1 MYEDAEDL
9 YSDFNQ
15 NDDIY
20 RDLLEMDMPEIPD
33 EIQRQIKTTT
43 VLNRFDYNLNSPMI
57 ADVSDSLLR
66 AAQGVTPRNRFRGN
80 PCFDDKLSSLQLVPH
95 SLSYYTASAG
105 FHQWA
110 ATNVFQKS
118 LRDRSFRSIFDL
130 RLPPAEASMRVV
142 LDFWEAMTGTAP
154 LSLQEALRTE
164 YLMRDSRN
172 PTIVRMQDDGEAFW
186 FFYQVILMMNSG
198 TSLERENLVKA
209 LSHYGVRLE
218 KGHKDSVFLFVGDH
232 PDWGQ
237 FQVGPGFLVLPD
249 QRRLLD
255 RNMVLMLKDTMIA
268 RFASKFS
275 QLVHPRNGPQVA
287 KVALLSSLYEAGDQL
302 MMLRGNDTYDVLQLV
317 EPHCNQRLSDLA
329 WAYRNRVPRDT
340 RFQAFLSEEIIRLEA
355 AGPGSVVPFFR
366 LISEQTDWEIVLMYY
381 GVFRHWGHPFIDY
394 LAGLKKLHHQV
405 TLTKKVDHDYA
416 NALASDLAY
425 IVLKH
430 EFDRQKRWFV
440 DIRYLNADHIL
451 YPHVRDCTWP
461 TPGVVE
467 TFGDH
472 WHELPLTPC
481 YEVPPSIDPAVLL
494 ADKSHSPNRSEVIKW
509 IKDHPNLPIPSRKV
523 LKTALET
530 PQRNTKEYLTKIND
544 EGLPRDSLVIG
555 LKGKE
560 REIKK
565 NGRFFALMSWDLREY
580 FVSTEYLIK
589 TFYVPLFQGLTM
601 SDDLKSVT
609 KKILNCTLG
618 QGLTGYT
625 AVTFSNHLDY
635 EKWNNHQRKE
645 ATDPVFRVMG
655 QFLGLPELFTRT
667 HEFFQKSLVYYGER
681 PDLMEVRG
689 DRVFSKGD
697 TVVVWEGQDGGLE
710 GLRQKGWSVLNLL
723 VILREALV
731 RNTKVQTL
739 AQGDNQVICTQY
751 KIPDGLP
758 DHYLDFELEQIFANN
773 AAIMAAI
780 HKGTA
785 KLGLIINQ
793 KETLV
798 SSDYLTYGKVPVFRG
813 CIQPHEV
820 KRYSRITCIPND
832 QIPSIGNSISTVGT
846 SALTVAQFSSS
857 LLGPMV
863 CYACFG
869 YLVLSLHLFHSPL
882 LQGPLRD
889 YVAETNINAFFLRG
903 LYLDPILGGISGT
916 ALTRFFIR
924 QFPDPVSESLT
935 FWKILYEKSRC
946 PQTKDIALMAGHP
959 PVRSNSIRDLPKLLE
974 KPVSLNLPKGLSA
987 VTLVKGEV
995 RKWLKA
1001 SHREIKNT
1009 MVREAVGHIETDEV
1023 LIKNYLMTIRP
1034 LFPRFLSE
1042 FASGSFLGLTES
1054 IVGLFQNSRTI
1065 RDTFSSKFRREVS
1078 DLLIKSELIA
1088 AVTLGRPVRARF
1100 LSLWKCSAEK
1110 ADSLRLLSWG
1120 SKLYGTTVPHPAEM
1134 VKRPTTGGALCEPCQ
1149 GAFPKNEYLTVC
1161 FPGGLDLSSTRKG
1174 TLSPY
1179 LGSAT
1184 SESTSLFQPWEKEVK
1199 LPLVERASKLRT
1211 AINWFVEPG
1220 TSVARAILENL
1231 RSLTGLD
1238 WEESNLEFSRTGS
1251 ALHRFYSSRQSNG
1264 GFSAV
1269 SPSGPS
1275 WVVVTADTM
1284 PKIGTENYDF
1294 MYQSLMLYGQTLSLE
1309 INQYSEQFQPRHHYH
1324 IHCVACLRRIDE
1336 ITLETRHELILPSR
1350 ADAVARLSG
1359 GIPASFVKLEGVGLR
1374 RGNWEGLTDSD
1385 RSFHIGVGVGANYS
1399 IRLVDG
1405 DPSRGRAL
1413 LFPTS
1418 LGRRL
1423 LPLQFLIGLLQGLL
1437 MGASYDVV
1445 YRRMV
1450 MWRREPAQAL
1460 TGCCYHLIEC
1470 LCKEES
1476 FVGMISLRGFQ
1487 AVLLASSHR
1496 VPPSYPATTKD
1507 LGLLA
1512 KAFLDGHLLRRTNLT
1527 AHWSS
1532 KAQTLWVFSDFRTP
1546 RMTSLLIL
1554 SHRLWGLLRANKVSS
1569 AALDE
1574 VKAIKDLISY
1584 YSSRDKLCLVPTGPS
1599 VPHVSAQVTG
1609 SAHVLWCGHEIRHAG
1624 REIRAEPVLHP
1635 SDHQWGPEFVC
1646 NSSWQELDFSTIKE
1660 NLVLTVE
1667 VPRHNDP
1674 LISGLRVVQLA
1685 TGAHYKLRAILAKTS
1700 AVRDGLVGGDGSGG
1714 MTAAFL
1720 RMYPGARAIFNSLF
1734 LVQDRQL
1741 RGISPG
1747 EPSALAAMPES
1758 VRARCVNGSTAWRE
1772 ASDLCKE
1779 ETWAHFLT
1787 LRHLHN
1793 LELSHLIFDME
1804 VVNEVAMEAIIE
1816 NLLLYV
1822 HRLLTPTGTLIFK
1835 MYGTR
1840 ESATGAR
1847 DLARLGSLFYK
1858 SYGVTTAL
1866 TSSLSSEFY
1875 FVGVGLISGKI
1886 PAKYLTKASFRRLL
1900 KSLPACAGP
1909 EKEFQR
1915 ALRVVPTML
1924 TEGVPIELMS
1934 DPLADLLS
1942 LITYFGL
1949 ESGVSIKLVGLL
1961 RVHRGKDTIPI
1972 ACLVSLVLCLVS
1984 NAVIPLTK
1992 WFLSSYA
1999 PPSNQRLVRLVSCF
2013 VGCWEF
2019 LAWYYGR
2026 LVIRAR
2032 LSCFLD
2038 GPVVWS
2044 YREII
2049 RETPKGPKP
2058 GVEWDWDEPSWQSK
2072 RLPKAHE
2079 PNLSGQLIRILARIW
2094 PSRIPGDY
2102 PAWETLQSFLD
2113 IHLGLFNRGLHPL
2126 DTLLHS
2132 GIWFPGLGPRRVRTE
2147 VWVAQVEEMARMPE
2161 EAESEEVDVGWES

>member
-1 MYEDAEDL
+1 MYEDFEGLDYL
-9 YSDFNQ
+9 GQD
-15 NDDIY
+15 DDIY
-20 RDLLEMDMPEIPD
+20 NDLLEMNLPEIPE
-33 EIQRQIKTTT
+33 EIQRQLMTTS
-43 VLNRFDYNLNSPMI
+43 VLNRFDYNLNSPLI
-57 ADVSDSLLR
+57 ADVPDSLLR
-66 AAQGVTPRNRFRGN
+66 AAQGITPRNRFRGN
-80 PCFDDKLSSLQLVPH
+80 PAFDDKLASLQLVSH
-95 SLSYYTASAG
+95 SLSCYSASTG

-110 ATNVFQKS
+110 ARAIFQKN
-118 LRDRSFRSIFDL
+118 LKDRNFRRVFDL
-130 RLPPAEASMRVV
+130 RLPPAATTMQVV
-142 LDFWEAMTGTAP
+142 LDFWDAMTGTTP
-154 LSLQEALRTE
+154 LPLHEALRTE
-164 YLMRDSRN
+164 YLMRDSKD
-172 PTIVRMQDDGEAFW
+172 PTISRLQDDGEAFW
-186 FFYQVILMMNSG
+186 FFYQVVLMMNSS
-198 TSLERENLVKA
+198 TTLERESLA
-209 LSHYGVRLE
+209 TSLTHYNVTLE
-218 KGHKDSVFLFVGDH
+218 KGSKESVFLFVGDH

-237 FQVGPGFLVLPD
+237 FQVGPGFLVLPH

-275 QLVHPRNGPQVA
+275 QLVHPQRGVQIG
-287 KVALLSSLYEAGDQL
+287 KVALLTSLYTAGDHL
-302 MMLRGNDTYDVLQLV
+302 MMQRGNDVYDVLQLV

-329 WAYRNRVPRDT
+329 WKHRDRVPRDT
-340 RFQAFLSEEIIRLEA
+340 RFQVFLSEEIIRLEA

-366 LISEQTDWEIVLMYY
+366 LISEQASWEVVLMYY

-394 LAGLKKLHHQV
+394 LTGLKKLHDQV
-405 TLTKKVDHDYA
+405 TLKKTVDQEYA

-440 DIRYLNADHIL
+440 DLRYLDTKHPLYSHI
-451 YPHVRDCTWP
+451 RDCTWP

-467 TFGDH
+467 AFGDH

-494 ADKSHSPNRSEVIKW
+494 ADKSHSPNRSEVINW
-509 IKDHPNLPIPSRKV
+509 IRDHPNLPIPSKKV
-523 LKTALET
+523 LKTALHT
-530 PQRNTKEYLTKIND
+530 PQRNTKEYLTQIND

-589 TFYVPLFQGLTM
+589 TFFVPLFQGLTI

-618 QGLTGYT
+618 QGLSGYT
-625 AVTFSNHLDY
+625 SVTFANHLDY

-667 HEFFQKSLVYYGER
+667 HEFFQKSLIYYGER

-689 DRVFSKGD
+689 DRVVPKGD
-697 TVVVWEGQDGGLE
+697 YMVVWEGQDGGLE

-751 KIPDGLP
+751 KLPDGLP

-846 SALTVAQFSSS
+846 SSLTVAQFSSS
-857 LLGPMV
+857 LLGPMI

-882 LQGPLRD
+882 LQGPLRQ
-889 YVAETNINAFFLRG
+889 YIPESSINAFFLRG
-903 LYLDPILGGISGT
+903 LFLDPILGGISGT

-935 FWKILYEKSRC
+935 FWKIVYDRSRC
-946 PQTKDIALMAGHP
+946 SEVKDVALMAGHP
-959 PVRSNSIRDLPKLLE
+959 PVRQSSLRDLPKLLE

-987 VTLVKGEV
+987 VTLVKSEV
-995 RKWLKA
+995 RKWLKM
-1001 SHREIKNT
+1001 SQQDIKND
-1009 MVREAVGHIETDEV
+1009 MIQEAVGHIETDEGF
-1023 LIKNYLMTIRP
+1023 IKSYLMTIRP

-1065 RDTFSSKFRREVS
+1065 RDTFSAKFRREVS
-1078 DLLIKSELIA
+1078 ELLIKSELIA
-1088 AVTLGRPVRARF
+1088 AVTLGKPIRARY
-1100 LSLWKCSAEK
+1100 LSPWRCSAEK
-1110 ADSLRLLSWG
+1110 ADNLRFLSWG
-1120 SKLYGTTVPHPAEM
+1120 SQVYGTTVPHPAEM

-1149 GAFPKNEYLTVC
+1149 STFPKNEHLTVC
-1161 FPGGLDLSSTRKG
+1161 FPGGLDLSSRQKG

-1199 LPLVERASKLRT
+1199 LPLIERASKLRS
-1211 AINWFVEPG
+1211 AINWFVKPG
-1220 TSVARAILENL
+1220 SSVARAILENL

-1309 INQYSEQFQPRHHYH
+1309 INQYRETFQPRHHYH
-1324 IHCVACLRRIDE
+1324 ISCSTCLRRIEE
-1336 ITLETRHELILPSR
+1336 ISLESRHELVLPSR
-1350 ADAVARLSG
+1350 AAAVARLSG
-1359 GIPASFVKLEGVGLR
+1359 GVPATFVRMEGVGLR
-1374 RGNWEGLTDSD
+1374 KGDWDLLSNSD

-1399 IRLVDG
+1399 VRLVDG

-1418 LGRRL
+1418 LGRKL

-1450 MWRREPAQAL
+1450 MWKREPAQAL
-1460 TGCCYHLIEC
+1460 TGCCYHLIDC

-1476 FVGMISLRGFQ
+1476 FVGMIGLQSFQ
-1487 AVLLASSHR
+1487 AVLLSSSHR

-1527 AHWSS
+1527 PHWSA
-1532 KAQTLWVFSDFRTP
+1532 KAQTLWIFSDFRTP

-1554 SHRLWGLLRANKVSS
+1554 SHRLWGLLKVNKVSS
-1569 AALDE
+1569 AALE
-1574 VKAIKDLISY
+1574 EIKAIKDLISY
-1584 YSSRDKLCLVPTGPS
+1584 YSSRDKLCLIPTGTATPR
-1599 VPHVSAQVTG
+1599 VSAQVTG

-1624 REIRAEPVLHP
+1624 RDIRATPIP
-1635 SDHQWGPEFVC
+1635 RPIDPQWGQEHVC
-1646 NSSWQELDFSTIKE
+1646 NSSWIELDFSTLKE
-1660 NLVLTVE
+1660 TLVITVE

-1674 LISGLRVVQLA
+1674 LISGLRIVQLA
-1685 TGAHYKLRAILAKTS
+1685 TGAHFKLRAILARTPT
-1700 AVRDGLVGGDGSGG
+1700 VRDGLVGGDGSGG
-1714 MTAAFL
+1714 MTAALL

-1734 LVQDRQL
+1734 VVQDRQL
-1741 RGISPG
+1741 RGIAPG

-1758 VRARCVNGSTAWRE
+1758 VRVRCVNGSTAWKE
-1772 ASDLCKE
+1772 ASDLRKE
-1779 ETWAHFLT
+1779 ETWTHFLA
-1787 LRHLHN
+1787 LRDLHN
-1793 LELSHLIFDME
+1793 MELSHMIFDME
-1804 VVNEVAMEAIIE
+1804 VVDESSMEAIVS
-1816 NLLLYV
+1816 NLLV
-1822 HRLLTPTGTLIFK
+1822 FIHRLLTSTGTLIFK
-1835 MYGTR
+1835 LYGTR

-1858 SYGVTTAL
+1858 SFGVTTAL

-1875 FVGVGLISGKI
+1875 FVGIGLISGKI
-1886 PAKYLTKASFRRLL
+1886 PAKHLTKSSFRRLL
-1900 KSLPACAGP
+1900 KSLPACADP
-1909 EKEFQR
+1909 EEEFRR
-1915 ALRVVPTML
+1915 AMRVVPSML
-1924 TEGVPIELMS
+1924 AEGVPPELMS

-1961 RVHRGKDTIPI
+1961 RVHRGKQTIPI
-1972 ACLVSLVLCLVS
+1972 ACFVSLILCLVS
-1984 NAVIPLTK
+1984 NSVIPLTK
-1992 WFLSSYA
+1992 WFLSTYT
-1999 PPSNQRLVRLVSCF
+1999 PPSNQKLIRLVSCF

-2026 LVIRAR
+2026 FVIRVR
-2032 LSCFLD
+2032 LSTFLD
-2038 GPVVWS
+2038 GPVIWS

-2058 GVEWDWDEPSWQSK
+2058 GVEWDWDEASWKSK
-2072 RLPKAHE
+2072 RLPKPHE
-2079 PNLSGQLIRILARIW
+2079 ANLSGQLIRILARIW

-2102 PAWETLQSFLD
+2102 PSWDTFQSFLD

-2132 GIWFPGLGPRRVRTE
+2132 GVWFPGVGPRRVRADM
-2147 VWVAQVEEMARMPE
+2147 WMAQVEEMAEMPE
-2161 EAESEEVDVGWES
+2161 EPAPEDPEMGWES